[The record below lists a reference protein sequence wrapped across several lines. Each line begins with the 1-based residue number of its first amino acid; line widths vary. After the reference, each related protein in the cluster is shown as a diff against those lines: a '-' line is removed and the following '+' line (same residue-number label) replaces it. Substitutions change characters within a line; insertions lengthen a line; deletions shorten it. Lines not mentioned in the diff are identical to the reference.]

1 MASTPTISP
10 EKSAAKINM
19 SYKLIKIENDG
30 PVAILTINRPDALN
44 ALNDELIAEMQDWL
58 RKVWFDTSIRVIIVT
73 GEGKAF
79 VSGADIAE
87 LATMGVQDGMRKSS
101 IGQHLM
107 KSFENIPKVVI
118 AAVNGFCFGGGME
131 LALACDIRLASEK
144 ARMGLPEVKLGI
156 IPGYG
161 GTQRLARLVGAGRA
175 KQMVFTGEFYKADQC
190 YEYGI
195 VQEVYPP
202 EELLPKALEMAK
214 LIASRGPLAVTA
226 AKECIN
232 RGLDMPLS
240 NGCDFEKLSF
250 GAIAASKDM
259 HEGLNAF
266 LEKRD
271 AVFKNE

>member
-1 MASTPTISP
+1 MTTQLSEPATAT
-10 EKSAAKINM
+10 EM
-19 SYKLIKIENDG
+19 DYQLIKVEQDG
-30 PVAILTINRPDALN
+30 AVATLTINRPDALN
-44 ALNDELIAEMQDWL
+44 ALNAQMLDEMQHYL
-58 RKVWFDTSIRVIIVT
+58 RSVWYDDTLRVIIVT
-73 GEGKAF
+73 GGGKAF

-87 LATMGVQDGMRKSS
+87 LSTMDVPQGIKKSA
-101 IGQHLM
+101 IGQHVM
-107 KSFENIPKVVI
+107 KSFENIPKVTI
-118 AAVNGFCFGGGME
+118 AAINGFCFGGGME

-175 KQMVFTGEFYKADQC
+175 KQMVFTGEFYRADKC

-202 EELLPKALEMAK
+202 DELLAKVREMAQM
-214 LIASRGPLAVTA
+214 IASRGPLAVAA

-240 NGCDFEKLSF
+240 NGCDFEKISF
-250 GAIAASKDM
+250 GSIAASEDM
-259 HEGLNAF
+259 HEGLTAF

-271 AVFKNE
+271 PVFKNK

>member
-1 MASTPTISP
+1 MNY
-10 EKSAAKINM
+10 E
-19 SYKLIKIENDG
+19 LIKIEQDG
-30 PVAILTINRPDALN
+30 HVATLIINRPDALN
-44 ALNDELIAEMQDWL
+44 ALNAQMISEMQNWL
-58 RKVWFDTSIRVIIVT
+58 RSVWYDDTIRVIIVT

-79 VSGADIAE
+79 ISGADIGE
-87 LATMGVQDGMRKSS
+87 LATMGVQDGMRKSAT
-101 IGQHLM
+101 GQYLM

-175 KQMVFTGEFYKADQC
+175 KQMIFTGEFFRAQQC
-190 YEYGI
+190 YEYGV

-202 EELLPKALEMAK
+202 EELMAKTKEMANT
-214 LIASRGPLAVTA
+214 IASRGPLAVKAT
-226 AKECIN
+226 KECVN

-240 NGCDFEKLSF
+240 NACDYEKLSF
-250 GAIAASKDM
+250 GAIAASADM
-259 HEGLNAF
+259 KEGLNAF
-266 LEKRD
+266 LEKRE
-271 AVFKNE
+271 AEFKNE